1 VPADGELTAER
12 LQPLLRRRLVD
23 RVVLPEM
30 PRQRAPL
37 PLVAAPTRRAAFC
50 SGCPHNRST
59 VEVSGSPVGG
69 GVGCHAMVLW
79 ADRGAVSYSHMGGE
93 GAQWLGR
100 APFTDVPHWVQ
111 NVGDGTFFHSA
122 SLVVRA
128 AVAAKAR
135 MTFKLLYNGTVAMTG
150 GQHPEGQASIRDV
163 VDAMRAEGVTR
174 TIVVS
179 DEPQRHR
186 SWKRPRGVDVWHRDR
201 LADAERQLAAIN
213 GVTLL
218 VYDQGCAA
226 ELRRMRKRGT
236 APVKPRRVVINESV
250 CEGCGDCARKSS
262 CLSVHPVDTE
272 LGRKTQIDQTS
283 CNSDYSCVDGDCPS
297 FVTVESKPGRRRRA
311 PADVTAPDEPP
322 VRATVQP
329 GQPFELVAVGIGG
342 TGVVTLNQVIAT
354 AAWAEGLHVRGLDQT
369 GLSQKGG
376 PVVSHLVLSVDDTP
390 GANAVGTGRAD
401 LYLALDP
408 VAAVDGRYLGKLS
421 PERTATVATTTVVPT
436 IGMVLGADAP
446 VDATALHV
454 ALAARSRPQ
463 EFLAVD
469 ASGTAEATLGD
480 ASTANIVV
488 LGAAY
493 QQGHLPISAGAV
505 EAAIRANGVAVDA
518 NLTAFRLGRR
528 LAQQADDQPA
538 GRRAGAIRSEPSAPV
553 RALVDRLVA
562 GRSVPEFAHRRA
574 ADLVDYQGP
583 RLARRYLDLVALVA
597 DAEAAHGAGS
607 TAVTDA
613 VAAAYF
619 KLLAYKDE
627 YEVARLHMLPES
639 RDALESA
646 VPGGTRVRYLLHPPL
661 LRAMGM
667 NSKLALP
674 AGVATPAFRTLR
686 AMRKLRGTPLDVF
699 GHTAM
704 RRLERRL
711 ADDYERDMRAL
722 VPRLGTV
729 DPALAAS
736 YAALPLEIRGYEDV
750 KLAAVTRYDAERAR
764 VAEQVLGQRTT
775 VSSSRW

>member
-1 VPADGELTAER
+1 
-12 LQPLLRRRLVD
+12 
-23 RVVLPEM
+23 
-30 PRQRAPL
+30 
-37 PLVAAPTRRAAFC
+37 
-50 SGCPHNRST
+50 
-59 VEVSGSPVGG
+59 
-69 GVGCHAMVLW
+69 MVLW

-163 VDAMRAEGVTR
+163 VAAMRAEGVTR

-186 SWKRPRGVDVWHRDR
+186 SWKRSRGVDVWHRDR
-201 LADAERQLAAIN
+201 LADAERQLAAIS

-283 CNSDYSCVDGDCPS
+283 CNTDYSCLDGDCPS
-297 FVTVESKPGRRRRA
+297 FVTIESKPGRRRRA
-311 PADVTAPDEPP
+311 AAEVTAPDEPAARP
-322 VRATVQP
+322 TVQP
-329 GQPFELVAVGIGG
+329 GHPFELVAVGIGG
-342 TGVVTLNQVIAT
+342 TGVVTLNQIIAT

-376 PVVSHLVLSVDDTP
+376 PVVSHLVLSVDDIP
-390 GANAVGTGRAD
+390 GANSVGPARAD
-401 LYLALDP
+401 VYLALDP

-421 PERTATVATTTVVPT
+421 PDRTATVATTTVVPT

-446 VDATALHV
+446 VDAATL
-454 ALAARSRPQ
+454 LATLGARSRPDG
-463 EFLAVD
+463 FLAVD
-469 ASGTAEATLGD
+469 ASGAAEATLGD

-488 LGAAY
+488 LGATY
-493 QQGHLPISAGAV
+493 QRGHLPISADAI

-528 LAQQADDQPA
+528 LVHETKDPA
-538 GRRAGAIRSEPSAPV
+538 AAARPGAIRQEHSPRIE
-553 RALVDRLVA
+553 ALVDGLVA
-562 GRSVPEFAHRRA
+562 GRPVPAFARRRA

-583 RLARRYLDLVALVA
+583 RLARRYLDLVALVG
-597 DAEAAHGAGS
+597 DAEEAAGPGS
-607 TAVTDA
+607 SAVTDA
-613 VAAAYF
+613 VAAAYY

-627 YEVARLHMLPES
+627 YEVARLHLLPEA
-639 RDALESA
+639 RGALEAA
-646 VPGGTRVRYLLHPPL
+646 VPGGTRMRYLLHPPF
-661 LRAMGM
+661 LRTMGM
-667 NSKLALP
+667 RGKLALP
-674 AGVATPAFRTLR
+674 PALALPAFRTLR
-686 AMRKLRGTPLDVF
+686 AMRKLRGTPMDVF

-711 ADDYERDMRAL
+711 ARDYERDMRAL
-722 VPRLGTV
+722 VPRLGAVDRTV
-729 DPALAAS
+729 AAS

-764 VAEQVLGQRTT
+764 LGEQLVDQRTT
-775 VSSSRW
+775 VSSSR